1 MKQWEI
7 HLYPFT
13 TEGAHPAVIISN
25 DERCENPHYPHVNAL
40 LCSTLRAARPA
51 KKNEVILNGSDGL
64 DWLTVVRC
72 DVIYL
77 LPKSC
82 FQGKRGHV
90 ARERR
95 RAIGRKITECYR
107 LLQD

>member
-7 HLYPFT
+7 LLYPFT
-13 TEGAHPAVIISN
+13 AEGAHPAFIISN

-40 LCSTLRAARPA
+40 LCTSLRAARPA

-64 DWLTVVRC
+64 DWPTAVRC

-77 LPKSC
+77 LPKSA
-82 FQGKRGHV
+82 FQGKRGQV